1 MKMKG
6 NEKNRTIRGRDA
18 LRARLA
24 AHPDY
29 RRFRGLANCLL
40 DHKMKGMADLH
51 GPLGLMQ
58 PLCRILPM

>member
-6 NEKNRTIRGRDA
+6 IEEKKIIRGRDA

-40 DHKMKGMADLH
+40 DHKMKGM
-51 GPLGLMQ
+51 
-58 PLCRILPM
+58 RIFMVLWG